1 MAGLLCVGLAFLSAT
16 GLCSLFGV
24 PYGPVHTSLPFLL
37 LGIGVDD
44 MFVILSCW
52 NALQPSERN
61 LPIPQRMGLAMRH
74 AGLSITITSATDFVA
89 FMIGSSTVSQ
99 WNFFFFN

>member
-1 MAGLLCVGLAFLSAT
+1 MVGLLCVGLAFLSSC
-16 GLCSLFGV
+16 GLCSILGI

-52 NALQPSERN
+52 NALPPSDKV

-74 AGLSITITSATDFVA
+74 AGLSITITSVTDFVA
-89 FMIGSSTVSQ
+89 FLIGSSTVIKHY
-99 WNFFFFN
+99 FITH